1 MFWALEVIR
10 LCLSWAETVAKGRTA
25 RGGEVTR
32 CVWFVGP
39 KGEGPLMGG
48 RIWGVRRDDGVL
60 DWYRLLS
67 LGVITE
73 ESIVCWNGIG
83 LILGGLVGWLVL

>member
-1 MFWALEVIR
+1 
-10 LCLSWAETVAKGRTA
+10 
-25 RGGEVTR
+25 
-32 CVWFVGP
+32 
-39 KGEGPLMGG
+39 MGG